1 MNQRSQTLTNDQILK
16 NEIENHQV
24 VNQRRLLA
32 EDNEREARYSSGF
45 PKPVMVYENPNF
57 KPYQKPTN
65 QTPKE
70 TRMVRQVARKG
81 KASEPAMQPGV
92 LKAPYRPS
100 PALFLNK
107 DTGSS
112 FADPERITYYD
123 PETGQQYGEI
133 PHSRG
138 QIPNSLSNH
147 TAFETPNGK
156 AARQAELEKAKYI
169 LRKNASENL
178 IAAAYRG
185 NLAAVRANQDPR
197 AARPAFQR
205 GAGDVAQG
213 RQGSRP
219 GTVSHVH
226 LPQTLPPKRL
236 YKISSAQAIP
246 ARLVRQPAKQHVMT
260 GYSQALVKSRLD
272 TKVNLDQYLPP
283 PPESETPVPYH
294 DASIPDWSKISRGEV
309 DFNTVFS
316 YVQTPVTGEPGRVA
330 ADPGDIDD

>member
-57 KPYQKPTN
+57 KPYQKPTT
-65 QTPKE
+65 QVPKE
-70 TRMVRQVARKG
+70 TRMVRQTARKG
-81 KASEPAMQPGV
+81 TRSEATMQPGV

-112 FADPERITYYD
+112 FPDPERVTYYD

-133 PHSRG
+133 PNSRK
-138 QIPNSLSNH
+138 PTLTPLSTH
-147 TAFETPNGK
+147 TAFDPSATK
-156 AARQAELEKAKYI
+156 AARLSELEKAKYI

-178 IAAAYRG
+178 IAAAYRQ
-185 NLAAVRANQDPR
+185 NAAAPVRVQHPQQQQQPQTAFL
-197 AARPAFQR
+197 RP
-205 GAGDVAQG
+205 
-213 RQGSRP
+213 
-219 GTVSHVH
+219 VSGLQPH
-226 LPQTLPPKRL
+226 LPQTLPPRKL
-236 YKISSAQAIP
+236 YKVSSAAAP
-246 ARLVRQPAKQHVMT
+246 VRARLVRQPAKHDVLT

-283 PPESETPVPYH
+283 PPDTVPKIPYN
-294 DASIPDWSKISRGEV
+294 DDSIPDWSKISRGEV

-316 YVQTPVTGEPGRVA
+316 YVQTAAPTAVGQLA
-330 ADPGDIDD
+330 ADPNDIDD